1 MKVQTALLARYA
13 EVEPQGGLLNV
24 TGGGINVFGVRV
36 LPVDVPIAF
45 VIQVVFDEQ
54 EANVEH
60 TISLLVRDPQSQ
72 VVGEPVNTTFTPR
85 FGEFH
90 TPGWRGI
97 FSITG
102 GIVLPVQA
110 AGAHSLG
117 IQLDR
122 AEAGDIPFQVLLTD
136 TR

>member
-24 TGGGINVFGVRV
+24 TGGGINVFGVRH
-36 LPVDVPIAF
+36 LPVDVSIAF
-45 VIQVVFDEQ
+45 VLQLVFDEA
-54 EANVEH
+54 EADTEH
-60 TISLLVRDPQSQ
+60 TVSLLIRDPRLQ
-72 VVGEPVNTTFTPR
+72 VVGEPVNVPFTPK

-90 TPGWRGI
+90 AQGWRGI

-110 AGAHSLG
+110 AGPHSLG
-117 IQLDR
+117 IQIDH
-122 AEAGDIPFQVLLTD
+122 AEAGDIPFQVLLA
-136 TR
+136 RA